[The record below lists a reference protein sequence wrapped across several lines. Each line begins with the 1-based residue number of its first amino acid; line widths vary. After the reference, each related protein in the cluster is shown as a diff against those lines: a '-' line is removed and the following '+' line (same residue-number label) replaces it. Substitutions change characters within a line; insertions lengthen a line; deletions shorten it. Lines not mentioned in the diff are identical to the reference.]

1 METEKHQGETALITG
16 ATDGIG
22 LELARCCAKDGY
34 NVILVARTQED
45 LDRTARELSSQY
57 GIDADVIAADLME
70 TNAAFDLYDKVRA
83 KGKQVDVLINDA
95 GQGVYGAFTGTDIER
110 ELKII
115 QLNVSSLT
123 VLTKLFLKEMVAR
136 DSGKILQLA
145 SVASK
150 SSTPY
155 MAVYGATKAYI
166 YNFTQ
171 ALISELEDSNV
182 TITALLPGPTDT
194 DFFNKAGSENI
205 VAVKEGELADPE
217 DVAKDGYDAMQ
228 SGESKVVSGW
238 KNKMQ
243 TAMGNL
249 IPDEVIA
256 GQSKKQNELSD
267 KP

>member
-1 METEKHQGETALITG
+1 METKKHQGETALITG

-45 LDRTARELSSQY
+45 LDRTAQELTSQY
-57 GIDADVIAADLME
+57 GIRADVIAIDLME
-70 TNAAFDLYDKVRA
+70 PNAAFGLYEKVKA
-83 KGKQVDVLINDA
+83 KATQIDILINDA
-95 GQGVYGAFTGTDIER
+95 GQGVYGAFTGTDIEK
-110 ELKII
+110 ELQII
-115 QLNVSSLT
+115 QLNIGSLT
-123 VLTKLFLKEMVAR
+123 ILTKLFLKEMVAR

-171 ALISELEDSNV
+171 ALISELEDSKV

-194 DFFNKAGSENI
+194 DFFNKAGSQNI
-205 VAVKEGELADPE
+205 VAVKEGALADPA
-217 DVAKDGYDAMQ
+217 DVAKDGYEAMQ
-228 SGESKVVSGW
+228 SGDSKVVSGW

-249 IPDEVIA
+249 LPDEVIA
-256 GQSKKQNELSD
+256 DQSKKQNELSN
-267 KP
+267 KE